1 MGSWSE
7 KALQQ
12 VYRYLPPIYSRDF
25 AYANNAPVVL
35 RMARANVSDITAKT
49 FAELLSGP
57 TIDFYV
63 GQERRHWSL
72 HRNLLCHHSPYFESE
87 FLADTT
93 TKSSQRSELELP
105 DQDPTGFELLVK
117 WLYQGTLDDTSDMT
131 DEKKYDYSV
140 ACHKLYLL
148 CNKFD
153 LPVLRNESID
163 LYRQGLLE
171 AQLVPDAEEIND
183 IYRSS
188 PVGSPFRKLMAQ
200 IAARQIMDPDSEKDA
215 ESYRNCFKDNPD
227 FAVDMVNAIKAGT
240 GGMLFDDPTHGDQ
253 AAYHE
258 EPAPRQHGKGKDDDD
273 HSLQTWARS
282 DSPMQNED
290 GTLDSPQNESLSYP
304 HHQTR
309 LDERTDTESDDSTEP
324 AEPLP
329 RVRSQEKES
338 SQTTSTETQ
347 KVPRERSQRSLSY
360 VDALR
365 RRKDRGQP
373 DKRGLWDYWNNMSA
387 TGDR

>member
-1 MGSWSE
+1 MGSWPE

-12 VYRYLPPIYSRDF
+12 VYRYLPPIYARDF

-87 FLADTT
+87 FLADKTS
-93 TKSSQRSELELP
+93 KSSQRSELELP

-200 IAARQIMDPDSEKDA
+200 IAARQIMDPDSEKNA

-240 GGMLFDDPTHGDQ
+240 GDGDQ

-258 EPAPRQHGKGKDDDD
+258 DPAPRQHGKGPASK
-273 HSLQTWARS
+273 LTP
-282 DSPMQNED
+282 SP
-290 GTLDSPQNESLSYP
+290 S
-304 HHQTR
+304 R
-309 LDERTDTESDDSTEP
+309 R
-324 AEPLP
+324 
-329 RVRSQEKES
+329 R
-338 SQTTSTETQ
+338 
-347 KVPRERSQRSLSY
+347 RSLSA
-360 VDALR
+360 DAGAERLPDGER
-365 RRKDRGQP
+365 RRDSGQSSEQESELPTPPDSTRRENGYGVRRFNGTSRTIAKSPITGERVEPNNVNGDAESPSRKKPKKLVIRGGPPSPQ
-373 DKRGLWDYWNNMSA
+373 R
-387 TGDR
+387 

>member
-7 KALQQ
+7 RLYQQ
-12 VYRYLPPIYSRDF
+12 AYRYLPPIYSRDF
-25 AYANNAPVVL
+25 AYANNAPVAL

-63 GQERRHWSL
+63 GSERRHWSL

-87 FLADTT
+87 FLANESP
-93 TKSSQRSELELP
+93 KSSKKSELELP
-105 DQDPTGFELLVK
+105 DQDPVGFELLVK

-153 LPVLRNESID
+153 LPILRNESID
-163 LYRQGLLE
+163 RYRQGLLE
-171 AQLVPDAEEIND
+171 AQLVPDAEEINE

-188 PVGSPFRKLMAQ
+188 PPGSPFRKLMAQ
-200 IAARQIMDPDSEKDA
+200 IAARQIMDPDSEKNA
-215 ESYRNCFKDNPD
+215 ESYRNCFNDNPD

-240 GGMLFDDPTHGDQ
+240 GGLLFDDPTDGDD

-258 EPAPRQHGKGKDDDD
+258 DPTPRQNVKGKDDEDQN
-273 HSLQTWARS
+273 LQTQARS
-282 DSPMQNED
+282 DSPMENEDVILGTQNETQD
-290 GTLDSPQNESLSYP
+290 FP

-309 LDERTDTESDDSTEP
+309 LDETTDTESDDSMEP

-329 RVRSQEKES
+329 RVLLQEKES
-338 SQTTSTETQ
+338 NQTTSTETQ
-347 KVPRERSQRSLSY
+347 KVPLERSQRSLSY
-360 VDALR
+360 VEALR
-365 RRKDRGQP
+365 RRKDRGQL
-373 DKRGLWDYWNNMSA
+373 DSRGLWDYWNNMA
-387 TGDR
+387 MGAN

>member
-7 KALQQ
+7 RLYQHA
-12 VYRYLPPIYSRDF
+12 YRYLPPIYSRDF

-35 RMARANVSDITAKT
+35 RMARANVSEIPAKT

-63 GQERRHWSL
+63 GEERRHWSL

-87 FLADTT
+87 FLDTAPP
-93 TKSSQRSELELP
+93 KVSKRSELDLP
-105 DQDPTGFELLVK
+105 DQDPAGFELLVK

-153 LPVLRNESID
+153 IPNLKNESID
-163 LYRQGLLE
+163 RYRQGLLE
-171 AQLVPDAEEIND
+171 AQLVPDADEIND

-188 PVGSPFRKLMAQ
+188 PTGSPFRKLMAQ
-200 IAARQIMDPDSEKDA
+200 IAARQIMDPDSDKNA

-227 FAVDMVNAIKAGT
+227 FAVDMVNAIKEGT
-240 GGMLFDDPTHGDQ
+240 GGILFDDPTDGDED
-253 AAYHE
+253 AYHE
-258 EPAPRQHGKGKDDDD
+258 DTTPRLNSKGKDDQ
-273 HSLQTWARS
+273 HLPLQPQA
-282 DSPMQNED
+282 PNED
-290 GTLDSPQNESLSYP
+290 ETPDSHQKESLVP
-304 HHQTR
+304 QHPQTQ
-309 LDERTDTESDDSTEP
+309 LDESTDTESDDSTEP

-338 SQTTSTETQ
+338 NLTTSTETQ
-347 KVPRERSQRSLSY
+347 RVPREKSQRSLSY
-360 VDALR
+360 VEALR
-365 RRKDRGQP
+365 RRKDRGQL
-373 DKRGLWDYWNNMSA
+373 DSRGLWDYWNNMA
-387 TGDR
+387 MGVN

>member
-7 KALQQ
+7 RLYQQ
-12 VYRYLPPIYSRDF
+12 AYRYLPPIYSRDF
-25 AYANNAPVVL
+25 AYANNAPVAL

-63 GQERRHWSL
+63 GSERRHWSL

-87 FLADTT
+87 FLANESP
-93 TKSSQRSELELP
+93 KSSKKSELELP
-105 DQDPTGFELLVK
+105 DQDPVGFELLVK

-153 LPVLRNESID
+153 LPILRNESID
-163 LYRQGLLE
+163 RYRQGLLE
-171 AQLVPDAEEIND
+171 AQLVPDAEEINE

-188 PVGSPFRKLMAQ
+188 PPGSPFRKLMAQ
-200 IAARQIMDPDSEKDA
+200 IAARQIMDPDSEKNA
-215 ESYRNCFKDNPD
+215 ESYRNCFNDNPD

-240 GGMLFDDPTHGDQ
+240 GGLLFDDPTDGDD

-258 EPAPRQHGKGKDDDD
+258 DPTPRQNVKGKGPASKLTPTSPRRRRSESADAGAERLSDGERRRDSG
-273 HSLQTWARS
+273 HSKRDSGLPTPPDSARRDNGYGVRRFNGTS
-282 DSPMQNED
+282 RTIAKSPITGERVEPNNVNGDAESPSRKKPKKLVIR
-290 GTLDSPQNESLSYP
+290 GGPPSPQ
-304 HHQTR
+304 R
-309 LDERTDTESDDSTEP
+309 
-324 AEPLP
+324 
-329 RVRSQEKES
+329 
-338 SQTTSTETQ
+338 
-347 KVPRERSQRSLSY
+347 
-360 VDALR
+360 
-365 RRKDRGQP
+365 
-373 DKRGLWDYWNNMSA
+373 
-387 TGDR
+387 